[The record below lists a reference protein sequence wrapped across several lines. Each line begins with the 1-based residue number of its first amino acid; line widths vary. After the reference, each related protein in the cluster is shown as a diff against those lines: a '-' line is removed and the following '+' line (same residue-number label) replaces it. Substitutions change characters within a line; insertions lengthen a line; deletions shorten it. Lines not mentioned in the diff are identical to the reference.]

1 MVYTI
6 QTDHPSFSATLLL
19 KYQKLTLLRVR
30 CCHNL
35 AVGWRRIPWLR
46 GWCRT
51 CLWRRCIPHW
61 RGWTIACWW
70 GWSIS
75 WLRGWGWSI
84 SWLRGWGWSIPWL
97 RGWWWVVYNHHCL
110 LFCSLLPGQ
119 SPSVE
124 KHVVNAASKNQKNYD
139 SNDNP
144 NHNTTGAAT

>member
-1 MVYTI
+1 MVYAIHKLTSPALLL
-6 QTDHPSFSATLLL
+6 QCTLLL

-35 AVGWRRIPWLR
+35 AVGWWRCIPWLR

-51 CLWRRCIPHW
+51 YRWRRCIPHW

-75 WLRGWGWSI
+75 WLR
-84 SWLRGWGWSIPWL
+84 RWGWSIPWL

-110 LFCSLLPGQ
+110 LSCSLLPGQ
-119 SPSVE
+119 SPSVD
-124 KHVVNAASKNQKNYD
+124 KHIVNAASKNQENYD
-139 SNDNP
+139 CNHNP
-144 NHNTTGAAT
+144 NHNTTGAATWTVF

>member
-6 QTDHPSFSATLLL
+6 QTDQPSFSATLLL

-30 CCHNL
+30 CGHNL
-35 AVGWRRIPWLR
+35 AVGWRSIPWLR

-70 GWSIS
+70 GWST
-75 WLRGWGWSI
+75 
-84 SWLRGWGWSIPWL
+84 PWL
-97 RGWWWVVYNHHCL
+97 RGWWWLVYNHHCL
-110 LFCSLLPGQ
+110 FFCSLLPGQ

-144 NHNTTGAAT
+144 NHNTTGDTT